1 MDHLDMT
8 GWTIGD
14 GTEPVHPDW
23 FTVVRGTPGMIE
35 RAVFEVPSTY
45 GTVSDVRIAGE
56 PIRYGGQLAERMTVK
71 LIGLAAIGANF
82 SNSPAR
88 FPLDAYV
95 EPANPE
101 MVTAVEHGTQLPH
114 GAVSVFDYPESVT
127 GTRAVAPPG
136 PPLVPRRAYWSRAL

>member
-1 MDHLDMT
+1 
-8 GWTIGD
+8 
-14 GTEPVHPDW
+14 
-23 FTVVRGTPGMIE
+23 MIE

-88 FPLDAYV
+88 FPLDAYI

-101 MVTAVEHGTQLPH
+101 MVTAVEHGDSL
-114 GAVSVFDYPESVT
+114 A
-127 GTRAVAPPG
+127 
-136 PPLVPRRAYWSRAL
+136 PRRCFGVRLPRIGHRHTRTSPRQVPH